1 MTLREEIRSGP
12 TKLGIAIGSNSPAS
26 VEVAGMAGCQFVW
39 IEIEHAGT
47 DMMHVEQLCRAAEL
61 HGMWPLLRV
70 PDGGRSSVLR
80 ALEVGGRIIVTPQ
93 IHTPA
98 DARKVAE
105 FGKFPPLGMRGFN
118 TGSRGMRYGAGGP
131 AVKAMEEANQRT
143 VLLVQIESVE
153 AVKNADAVLGVE
165 GIDGVLVGPGD
176 LSMSMG
182 LTAQWENETLIRTIE
197 DIFSTAHRHQKVV
210 ATVCPTLELTRR
222 WKAAGAHLLNIASDI
237 GLLRTGIKDALEK
250 VKAL

>member
-1 MTLREEIRSGP
+1 MTLRDEIRTGP
-12 TKLGIAIGSNSPAS
+12 TKYGVAVVSNSPAV
-26 VEVAGMAGCQFVW
+26 VEVAGLAGLQFVW

-61 HGMWPLLRV
+61 RGLWALLRV

-80 ALEVGGRIIVTPQ
+80 ALEVGGRIVVTPQ
-93 IHTPA
+93 IHTP
-98 DARKVAE
+98 DQARQVVE
-105 FGKFPPLGMRGFN
+105 YGKFPPLGNRGFN
-118 TGSRGMRYGAGGP
+118 TGSRGMLYGAGGP
-131 AVKAMEEANQRT
+131 VLKAMEDANRRT

-153 AVKNADAVLGVE
+153 AVRNAEAILSVA

-176 LSMSMG
+176 LSASMG
-182 LTAQWENETLIRTIE
+182 ITAQWDNEELIRTIE
-197 DIFSTAHRHQKVV
+197 GVFAVAHRHEKVV
-210 ATVCPTLELTRR
+210 ATVCPTPVLTRR

-237 GLLRTGIKDALEK
+237 SLLRAGFKEALEK

>member
-1 MTLREEIRSGP
+1 MTLRDEILSGP
-12 TKLGIAIGSNSPAS
+12 VKLGVAVSGGSPALI
-26 VEVAGMAGCQFVW
+26 EIAGSAGCKFVW

-47 DMMHVEQLCRAAEL
+47 DMMHAEHLCRAADL

-93 IHTPA
+93 IHTP
-98 DARKVAE
+98 DLARKVVE
-105 FGKFPPLGMRGFN
+105 YGKFPPLGMRGFN
-118 TGSRGMRYGAGGP
+118 TGSRGMRYGAGGT
-131 AVKAMEEANQRT
+131 VLQAMEEANRRT
-143 VLLVQIESVE
+143 ALLVQIESVE
-153 AVKNADAVLGVE
+153 GVKNADAILGTE

-182 LTAQWENETLIRTIE
+182 ITGQWDNADLIRTIE
-197 DIFSTAHRHQKVV
+197 GIFAVAHRHQKVV
-210 ATVCPTLELTRR
+210 ATVCSNLALSKR

-237 GLLRTGIKDALEK
+237 GLFRAGITDALQK
-250 VKAL
+250 VKAM